1 MIIEW
6 QSGKYLQPNTYID
19 GGDGY
24 VIGYSGVIAPQV
36 VSAAVGIIKLAG
48 EHRALG
54 FGSGGTV
61 GLKRSREGDVL
72 GFGVEVPVGLKRLL

>member
-6 QSGKYLQPNTYID
+6 QSGQYLQPNTYID

-24 VIGYSGVIAPQV
+24 VIGYSGVISAA
-36 VSAAVGIIKLAG
+36 SAAVAGIIKLAG
-48 EHRALG
+48 EHRDLGFGGGGQVGLKRSREGSDLG

-61 GLKRSREGDVL
+61 GLKRL
-72 GFGVEVPVGLKRLL
+72 

>member
-24 VIGYSGVIAPQV
+24 VIGYSGVVSEAVVVICPTPLTLASASSLSALTVAGAGSLDPLTTASAPSLTALPV
-36 VSAAVGIIKLAG
+36 KLPC
-48 EHRALG
+48 
-54 FGSGGTV
+54 
-61 GLKRSREGDVL
+61 
-72 GFGVEVPVGLKRLL
+72 VP